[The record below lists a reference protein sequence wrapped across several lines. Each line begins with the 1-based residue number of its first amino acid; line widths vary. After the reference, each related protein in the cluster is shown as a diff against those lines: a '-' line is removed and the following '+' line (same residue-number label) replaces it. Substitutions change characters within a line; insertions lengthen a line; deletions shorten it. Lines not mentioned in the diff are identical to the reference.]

1 MSNSPQGLN
10 PRLRSVEAFPIQV
23 EGKHLTCL
31 RDPLGLAEQ
40 PIFLNG
46 PQAFLVSLMDGSN
59 SLRDIQA
66 RFFRQT
72 SELLTTE
79 ALENLVKQIDDHHY
93 LDSSSFQIYYDS
105 LVQEFRC
112 ARTRPARHAGTA
124 YAGNEHELRAQIDGF
139 FANAGGPGSAAEVLS
154 PRLLRGLVAPHID
167 FHRGGQSYAL
177 AYKALAE
184 HSGLDRFIIFGTCH
198 NPMGRRFALTEKD
211 YETPLGAAAADR
223 EFIRSV
229 AQKLPWDPFEDEFAH
244 RGEHSIEFQAVCL
257 RYVLGKG
264 RQFTIVPILVGSF
277 HDILV
282 TGRAAAEDAEIAV
295 MVSAIRDTMA
305 ELPGRYCIIA
315 GADLAHVGLNF
326 GDAAGPSEAS
336 LREVAR
342 ADREF
347 LKFVEQGAAEKT
359 FRFIAAERDRRRV
372 CGYPPIYMTL
382 RCLENPQGELLNY
395 RQWADLEAGSSVSFA
410 ALAIF

>member
-1 MSNSPQGLN
+1 MSKSPQGLN
-10 PRLRSVEAFPIQV
+10 PRLRAVEAFPVQV
-23 EGKHLTCL
+23 EGKQLTCL
-31 RDPLGLAEQ
+31 RDPLELAER

-46 PQAFLVSLMDGSN
+46 PQALLVSLMDGTN

-66 RFFRQT
+66 SFFRQT
-72 SELLTTE
+72 SKLLATE
-79 ALENLVKQIDDHHY
+79 ALENLVRQLDDHRY
-93 LDSSSFQIYYDS
+93 LDSPSFQIYYDS
-105 LVQEFRC
+105 QVQEFRC
-112 ARTRPARHAGTA
+112 RRTRPARHAGAA
-124 YAGNEHELRAQIDGF
+124 YAESENELRAQIDGF
-139 FANAGGPGSAAEVLS
+139 FASACGSEPATESLP
-154 PRLLRGLVAPHID
+154 PRPLRGLIAPHID
-167 FHRGGQSYAL
+167 FQRGGPSYAL

-184 HSGLDRFIIFGTCH
+184 HSGADRFIIFGTCH

-223 EFIRSV
+223 EFIRRV
-229 AQKLPWDPFEDEFAH
+229 TQKLPWDPFEDEFAH

-257 RYVLGKG
+257 RYVLGKD
-264 RQFTIVPILVGSF
+264 RQFTIVPVLVGSF
-277 HDILV
+277 HDILI
-282 TGRAAAEDAEIAV
+282 TGRAAAEDAEIAA
-295 MVSAIRDTMA
+295 MVSAIRETMA
-305 ELPGRYCIIA
+305 ELPGRYCVIA

-347 LKFVEQGAAEKT
+347 LKRVEQGAAEEA

-382 RCLENPQGELLNY
+382 RCLENTQGKLLDY

-410 ALAIF
+410 ALAFL